1 MSTTLPAEGT
11 RNTPL
16 SAVDRFFSITERGSS
31 VGAELRGGAV
41 TFVAMSY
48 IVVLNPLILGGKPD
62 VLGHALSIDQV
73 AAVTAFVA
81 GGMCLLFGVVA
92 NYPFAFA
99 AGLGINALLATSVV
113 LKVSWPE
120 AMGLVVVE
128 GLLIVLLGASGLRE
142 AVFHAIPP
150 EMRAAIAAGIG
161 CFITLIGLVDAGFV
175 RRVPDAA
182 GTTVPLGLGIGGSI
196 ASLPTLVFAVGLGLM
211 AVLVARKVRGGILI
225 GIVAMTAV
233 SLAVQAFAKLGPGP
247 KGWGLT
253 VPAPPTAV
261 LSVPDLSLLGQFSVL
276 GVFHHMSVLG
286 AALLVFTLL
295 LANFFDAMGTMAGL
309 GKQAGLINPDG
320 SLPRLGRALTVEG
333 FGAVAGGAGSASS
346 NTVFV
351 ESATGIGEGA
361 RTGLANVVTGALFL
375 LAMFLT
381 PLYKVVPVEAA
392 TPALVVVG
400 AMMIGNVREID
411 FAKFEV
417 ALPAFLTIVAMPFTY
432 SIADGIG
439 VGCIAWVLLRVGT
452 GRWREVH
459 PLLAVVAVAF
469 LVNFAAGPIEG
480 LLR

>member
-1 MSTTLPAEGT
+1 MSTFRPAEGA
-11 RNTPL
+11 RKSPL
-16 SAVDRFFSITERGSS
+16 SVVDRFFSISARGSS

-41 TFVAMSY
+41 TFVSMSY

-62 VLGHALSIDQV
+62 VLGHALSVDQV

-113 LKVSWPE
+113 LRVSWPE

-128 GLLIVLLGASGLRE
+128 GLLIVLLGATGLRE

-196 ASLPTLVFAVGLGLM
+196 ASLPTTVFVVGLGLM
-211 AVLVARKVRGGILI
+211 AVLVARKARGGILI

-233 SLAVQAFAKLGPGP
+233 SLAVQAVAKLGPGP

-253 VPAPPTAV
+253 VPVPPHAV
-261 LSVPDLSLLGQFSVL
+261 LSAPDLSLLGQFSVL
-276 GVFHHMSVLG
+276 GALRHMNALG

-295 LANFFDAMGTMAGL
+295 LANFFDAMGTMSGL
-309 GKQAGLINPDG
+309 GKQAGLAPDG
-320 SLPRLGRALTVEG
+320 VLPRLGRALTVEG

-361 RTGLANVVTGALFL
+361 RTGLANVVTGGLFL

-392 TPALVVVG
+392 TPAMVVVG

-411 FAKFEV
+411 FTRFEV

-439 VGCIAWVLLRVGT
+439 VGCIAWVLLRAGT
-452 GRWREVH
+452 GKWREVH
-459 PLLAVVAVAF
+459 PLLAVVALAF

>member
-1 MSTTLPAEGT
+1 MSVTSSVGGREKTWA
-11 RNTPL
+11 
-16 SAVDRFFSITERGSS
+16 AAIDRFFAVTARGSS
-31 VGAELRGGAV
+31 LGAELRGGAV

-48 IVVLNPLILGGKPD
+48 IVVLNPLILGDKPD
-62 VLGHALSIDQV
+62 ALGHVLPIDQV

-81 GGMCLLFGVVA
+81 GAMCVVFGFVA

-128 GLLIVLLGASGLRE
+128 GLLIVVLGATGLRV

-150 EMRAAIAAGIG
+150 ELRAAIAAGIG

-175 RRVPDAA
+175 RRIPDSAE
-182 GTTVPLGLGIGGSI
+182 TSVPLGLGIGGSI
-196 ASLPTLVFAVGLGLM
+196 ASLPTLVFAIGLGLM

-233 SLAVQAFAKLGPGP
+233 SLVVQAVAKLGPGP

-253 VPAPPTAV
+253 VPVPPKA
-261 LSVPDLSLLGQFSVL
+261 LFSVPDLSLLGQFSVL
-276 GVFHHMSVLG
+276 GAFHRMSVL
-286 AALLVFTLL
+286 AASLLVFTLL

-309 GKQAGLINPDG
+309 GKQAGLMNPDG
-320 SLPRLGRALTVEG
+320 TLPNLGRALTVEG
-333 FGAVAGGAGSASS
+333 FGAVAGGMGSASS
-346 NTVFV
+346 NTVFA
-351 ESATGIGEGA
+351 ESATGVGEGA
-361 RTGLANVVTGALFL
+361 RTGLANLVTGALFL

-400 AMMIGNVREID
+400 AMMIGHVREID
-411 FAKFEV
+411 FAKFEI
-417 ALPAFLTIVAMPFTY
+417 ALPAFLTIVTMPFTY

-439 VGCIAWVLLRVGT
+439 VGCIAWVLIRVGT
-452 GRWREVH
+452 GKAREVH

-469 LVNFAAGPIEG
+469 LVNFAAGPIQG

>member
-1 MSTTLPAEGT
+1 MSTPAA
-11 RNTPL
+11 L
-16 SAVDRFFSITERGSS
+16 DRFFGITARGSTL
-31 VGAELRGGAV
+31 ATELRGGAV

-62 VLGHALSIDQV
+62 VLGHSLHIDQV

-81 GGMCLLFGVVA
+81 GVMCVLFGLVA

-99 AGLGINALLATSVV
+99 TGLGINALLATSVV
-113 LKVSWPE
+113 VKVSWPE
-120 AMGLVVVE
+120 AMGLVVIE
-128 GLLIVLLGASGLRE
+128 GLLIVLLGATGLRT

-150 EMRAAIAAGIG
+150 ELRAAITAGIG

-175 RRVPDAA
+175 RRVPDSAQ
-182 GTTVPLGLGIGGSI
+182 TSVPVGLGIGGSI
-196 ASLPTLVFAVGLGLM
+196 ASLPTLIFAVGLGLM
-211 AVLVARKVRGGILI
+211 AVLVTRKVRGAIAI
-225 GIVAMTAV
+225 AIAVMTLV
-233 SLAVQAFAKLGPGP
+233 SLLAQAVAKLGPGP

-253 VPAPPTAV
+253 VPAPPKAAF
-261 LSVPDLSLLGQFSVL
+261 SVPDLSLLGQCSVL
-276 GVFHHMSVLG
+276 GVFHHMSVL
-286 AALLVFTLL
+286 AAVLLVFTLL

-309 GKQAGLINPDG
+309 GKQAGLMRPDG
-320 SLPRLGRALTVEG
+320 TLPNLGRALTAEG
-333 FGAVAGGAGSASS
+333 FGAVAGGLGSSSS

-361 RTGLANVVTGALFL
+361 RTGLANIVTGSLFL

-411 FAKFEV
+411 FTKFEV
-417 ALPAFLTIVAMPFTY
+417 ALPAFLTIVTMPFTY

-439 VGCIAWVLLRVGT
+439 VGCIAWVLTRAGAGKL
-452 GRWREVH
+452 REVH
-459 PLLAVVAVAF
+459 PLLMVVAVAF
-469 LVNFAAGPIEG
+469 LVNFAAGPIQQ
-480 LLR
+480 LLAL